1 MSQPL
6 EPRQRDFREAMAQMS
21 AAVSIVT
28 SDGPAGRCGI
38 TATAVCSVTDAP
50 PTVLVCVNQSS
61 ACNAVFKANGR
72 LCINVLSAEQEEAA
86 RHFAGMTGVAM
97 GERFAHDVWGLG
109 RGGQPLLQGA
119 LASLEGR
126 IGELQEV
133 GSHSVLLVELDDIR
147 LGDEGDS
154 LVYFAR
160 GFRRIARGCPA

>member
-72 LCINVLSAEQEEAA
+72 LCVNVLSAAQEEAA

-97 GERFAHDVWGLG
+97 DERFARDAWQAGEGGL
-109 RGGQPLLQGA
+109 PVLEGA
-119 LASLEGR
+119 LANLQGR
-126 IGELQEV
+126 IAEAQEI
-133 GSHSVLLVELDDIR
+133 GTHSVLLVELDDIR
-147 LGDEGDS
+147 VREEGDS
-154 LVYFAR
+154 LVYFSRA
-160 GFRRIARGCPA
+160 FRVVSRDQVA